1 MVTEPWVYIIH
12 LKKRTDRFTQFKNAW
27 KKSHLPADKLYWFP
41 AYEGSKITVPGFK
54 TQAKT
59 LKRKQGRCGC
69 YASHLGAIKRAIEK
83 NHFPLLILED
93 DAIPKL
99 TVNYDQLFEEAPA
112 DAKLLY
118 FGALPVKGRKRYP
131 LCQTQKAGWNRG
143 NTGVQLYG
151 GHAYGF
157 KTKSDAEEVLEF
169 LQKTR
174 ITFDSALV
182 KYRKTH
188 PSETYVFC
196 PFQFY
201 QSEGYSNIEDEQR
214 PTR

>member
-1 MVTEPWVYIIH
+1 MTEPWVYIIH
-12 LKKRTDRFTQFKNAW
+12 LKKRKDRFIQFKNAW
-27 KKSHLPADKLYWFP
+27 KKNNLPTEKLYWFS

-54 TQAKT
+54 TQART

-99 TVNYDQLFEEAPA
+99 TMDYAHLFADTPA
-112 DAKLLY
+112 NAKLLY
-118 FGALPVKGRKRYP
+118 FGALPVKEKKRYH
-131 LCQTQKAGWNRG
+131 LCQTRKSGWNLG
-143 NTGVQLYG
+143 DSNVQLYG

-169 LQKTR
+169 LQKTK
-174 ITFDSALV
+174 ITFDSALI
-182 KYRKTH
+182 KYRKIH
-188 PSETYVFC
+188 PSETYIFC

-214 PTR
+214 PIR